1 MSTVGGGIIG
11 GSIIGAG
18 INAGGSGDMRKAVYD
33 PTNKNTDIFAYTDDA
48 ILDLKDG
55 VNVAGDTL
63 FKLYSLI
70 ISSFSE
76 TIVAD
81 IAERDALDIAI
92 GNHVFVLDDG
102 DGNWALYKSITAGV
116 GATFLKLSDPDLLNA
131 VMDASAIK
139 ISYESNADTNAFTD
153 ALLTKLNGIAE
164 AATAN
169 DTDANLLDRANH
181 TGTQAISTVSSLQ
194 TELNAR
200 LKVVYIT
207 YNAFTNLFYAGT
219 LASNTEYIISGTSV
233 GPLRGKTSSSGGNA
247 FINTL
252 FYSELQGIY
261 GNYDV
266 PYDTFYPLAR
276 IFNVATFTSSANYDT
291 DAGFLVNDVIRITGT
306 NHSFLCTDNTS
317 DNAVW
322 VLQNPANNLQDVTAS
337 GAETTNRILI
347 GDINSKYNQ
356 YQEDAI
362 NHISNGNS
370 TLLKFTIPTNA
381 NTINVPDASGTLA
394 LLSDI
399 NSGGSIT
406 HATASGTDTYSITV
420 TGVTAHADG
429 DTYLVTFTNAN
440 TTASVLQINGLGGVA
455 LYRSNFTPL
464 LGGEIL
470 RYSKML
476 CVYNATFNIFQCIG
490 ASNNNLFAFVT
501 NADSVA
507 ITKGQ
512 VVYAFGGQGD
522 RMSVKLAS
530 NSSESTSSKTVGV
543 VMTNSIAANGKGI
556 IVIAGLL
563 DGLSTLPTSTYADGD
578 SLYLGNTAGTITN
591 IKPSNPDK
599 VVWLGKVTN
608 ASNSN
613 AGKWYVRVQNEQD
626 LSNLIVKNAAIT
638 GATKT
643 KITYDAIGLVTNG
656 ADATTADIAD
666 STNKR
671 YVTDANLTTIGNQ
684 SGTNTGDET
693 TSTIKTKLGITTL
706 SGSNTGDQDLS
717 TLMVKANNL
726 SDLTNTSTARTNLK
740 IQDIYITGG
749 DQTNASPTTTASSIT
764 GLSWAAAANKRYKVS
779 GIIHVGTAVGGIKI
793 QITIPTGATMFIMGV
808 SIRDT
813 NGQLIQQ
820 VAHTVSATP
829 SAAVFCP
836 FSTSSGYIKVDGEVQ
851 LSSTA
856 GTVQFGYA
864 SGTLGQ
870 TSTIFQL
877 GTQLTITEL

>member
-11 GSIIGAG
+11 GSIIGPSV
-18 INAGGSGDMRKAVYD
+18 NAGGSGDMRKAVYD
-33 PTNKNTDIFAYTDDA
+33 PTNKNTDVFAYADDA

-116 GATFLKLSDPDLLNA
+116 AATFVKLSDPDLLNA

-181 TGTQAISTVSSLQ
+181 TGTQAISTVTSLQ

-207 YNAFTNLFYAGT
+207 YNAFTSLFYAGT
-219 LASNTEYIISGTSV
+219 LASNTQYIISGTCV
-233 GPLRGKTSSSGGNA
+233 GPLRGETYSSGGNA
-247 FINTL
+247 FINTIM
-252 FYSELQGIY
+252 YSQLLCVW

-266 PYDTFYPLAR
+266 AYDQFYPFSRL
-276 IFNVATFTSSANYDT
+276 FNVAGFSGNPNFDT
-291 DAGFLVNDVIRITGT
+291 DAGFLVNDVIRVIGT
-306 NHSFLCTDNTS
+306 NDTYLCTDNTS

-322 VLQNPANNLQDVTAS
+322 VLQAAAGSLQDVTTA
-337 GAETTNRILI
+337 GAETNNRIII
-347 GDINSKYNQ
+347 GDSTSVYNQ
-356 YQEDAI
+356 YQEGAI
-362 NHISNGNS
+362 NHVDNGNNTMLRFS
-370 TLLKFTIPTNA
+370 PPTGSNTITIP
-381 NTINVPDASGTLA
+381 DAGGTLA

-399 NSGGSIT
+399 DSGGSIT
-406 HATASGTDTYSITV
+406 HATASGTDTYSISV
-420 TGVTAHADG
+420 AGVTAHADG

-470 RYSKML
+470 AYSKML

-501 NADSVA
+501 NAESVA
-507 ITKGQ
+507 ITRGQ

-522 RMSVKLAS
+522 RMTVKLAS

-556 IVIAGLL
+556 IIVAGLI
-563 DGLSTLPTSTYADGD
+563 DALSILPTATFGDGD
-578 SLYLGNTAGTITN
+578 SLYLGSTAGSVTN
-591 IKPSNPDK
+591 LKPSDPNK
-599 VVWLGKVTN
+599 IVWLGTVTN

-613 AGKWYVRVQNEQD
+613 AGKWYIRVQIEQD
-626 LSNLIVKNAAIT
+626 LN
-638 GATKT
+638 
-643 KITYDAIGLVTNG
+643 
-656 ADATTADIAD
+656 
-666 STNKR
+666 
-671 YVTDANLTTIGNQ
+671 
-684 SGTNTGDET
+684 
-693 TSTIKTKLGITTL
+693 
-706 SGSNTGDQDLS
+706 

-726 SDLTNTSTARTNLK
+726 SDVVDAGTARTNLGLK
-740 IQDIYITGG
+740 KLLPIIAEKVTDGASVNNTTLSTYSDGLQVPSDNIDVGVVEIYVQIEKSGAAGLTTIRMYANSVNSMSSGTPILLGTFANTSANLATSLHRVIAIRVKNGTG
-749 DQTNASPTTTASSIT
+749 NATRVQNTTASVASSI
-764 GLSWAAAANKRYKVS
+764 SPFSAASANAAIDWTTSPFIVVALQNGSIADTSKVVLMKVS
-779 GIIHVGTAVGGIKI
+779 
-793 QITIPTGATMFIMGV
+793 
-808 SIRDT
+808 R
-813 NGQLIQQ
+813 
-820 VAHTVSATP
+820 
-829 SAAVFCP
+829 
-836 FSTSSGYIKVDGEVQ
+836 
-851 LSSTA
+851 
-856 GTVQFGYA
+856 
-864 SGTLGQ
+864 
-870 TSTIFQL
+870 
-877 GTQLTITEL
+877 